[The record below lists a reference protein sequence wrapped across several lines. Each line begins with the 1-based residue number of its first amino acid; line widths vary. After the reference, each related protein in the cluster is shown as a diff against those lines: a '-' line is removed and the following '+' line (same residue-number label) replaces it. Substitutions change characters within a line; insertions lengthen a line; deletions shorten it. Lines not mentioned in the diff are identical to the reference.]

1 MITIKDTYAHCD
13 IPCAV
18 YDPYTAQFA
27 ALSIVRILDLI
38 EEMDDNP
45 SSKADLTR
53 LARLV
58 SQKEEHAS
66 EVKEAIRVIWGDYFK
81 EPQIEKFPEIHDLTH
96 SIMMTASKCKQ
107 ELSRENGLDLLEKV
121 NRFAEIFWATKDV
134 ATEKK
139 ISPYPPNMPVICPKL
154 EDA

>member
-1 MITIKDTYAHCD
+1 MIKVKETNAHCD

-38 EEMDDNP
+38 GEIDENP
-45 SSKADLTR
+45 TSKADLTK

-66 EVKEAIRVIWGDYFK
+66 EVKEAVRVIWGDYFK

-96 SIMMTASKCKQ
+96 SIMMIASKCKQ
-107 ELSRENGLDLLEKV
+107 ELSRENGLELLEKV

-134 ATEKK
+134 ETQAKK
-139 ISPYPPNMPVICPKL
+139 SLNPPNLDIISPS
-154 EDA
+154 

>member
-1 MITIKDTYAHCD
+1 MIKIKETNAHCD

-38 EEMDDNP
+38 GEIDENP
-45 SSKADLTR
+45 TSKADLTK

-58 SQKEEHAS
+58 SQKEDHAS
-66 EVKEAIRVIWGDYFK
+66 EVKEAVRVIWGDYFK
-81 EPQIEKFPEIHDLTH
+81 EPQIDKFPEIHDLTH
-96 SIMMTASKCKQ
+96 SIMLTASKCKQ

-134 ATEKK
+134 ETHAKK
-139 ISPYPPNMPVICPKL
+139 SLNPPNLDIISPS
-154 EDA
+154 

>member
-1 MITIKDTYAHCD
+1 MIKVKDTNAHCD

-38 EEMDDNP
+38 GEIDENP
-45 SSKADLTR
+45 TSKADLTK

-66 EVKEAIRVIWGDYFK
+66 EVKEAVRVIWGDYFK

-96 SIMMTASKCKQ
+96 SIMMIASKCKQ
-107 ELSRENGLDLLEKV
+107 ELSRENGLELLEKV

-134 ATEKK
+134 ETHAKK
-139 ISPYPPNMPVICPKL
+139 SLNPPNLDIISPS
-154 EDA
+154 

>member
-1 MITIKDTYAHCD
+1 MIKIKETNAHCD

-38 EEMDDNP
+38 GEIDENP
-45 SSKADLTR
+45 TSKADLTK

-66 EVKEAIRVIWGDYFK
+66 EVKEAVRVIWGDYFK

-96 SIMMTASKCKQ
+96 SIMLTASKCKQ

-134 ATEKK
+134 ETHAKK
-139 ISPYPPNMPVICPKL
+139 SLNPPNLDIISPS
-154 EDA
+154 

>member
-1 MITIKDTYAHCD
+1 MIKVKETNAHCD

-38 EEMDDNP
+38 GEIDENP
-45 SSKADLTR
+45 TSKADLTK

-58 SQKEEHAS
+58 SQKEEHSS
-66 EVKEAIRVIWGDYFK
+66 EVKEAVRVIWGDYFK

-96 SIMMTASKCKQ
+96 SIMMIASKCKQ

-134 ATEKK
+134 ETQAKK
-139 ISPYPPNMPVICPKL
+139 SLNPPNLDIISPS
-154 EDA
+154 

>member
-1 MITIKDTYAHCD
+1 MIKVKVTNAHCD

-38 EEMDDNP
+38 GEIDENP
-45 SSKADLTR
+45 TSKADLTK

-66 EVKEAIRVIWGDYFK
+66 EVKEAVRVIWGDYFK

-96 SIMMTASKCKQ
+96 SIMMIASKCKQ
-107 ELSRENGLDLLEKV
+107 ELSRENGLELLEKV

-134 ATEKK
+134 ETQAKK
-139 ISPYPPNMPVICPKL
+139 SLNPPNLDIISPS
-154 EDA
+154 

>member
-1 MITIKDTYAHCD
+1 MIKIKETNAHCD

-38 EEMDDNP
+38 DEIDENP
-45 SSKADLTR
+45 TSKADLTK

-66 EVKEAIRVIWGDYFK
+66 EVKEAVRVIWGDYFK

-96 SIMMTASKCKQ
+96 SIMLTASKCKQ

-134 ATEKK
+134 ETHAKK
-139 ISPYPPNMPVICPKL
+139 SLNPPNLDIISPS
-154 EDA
+154 